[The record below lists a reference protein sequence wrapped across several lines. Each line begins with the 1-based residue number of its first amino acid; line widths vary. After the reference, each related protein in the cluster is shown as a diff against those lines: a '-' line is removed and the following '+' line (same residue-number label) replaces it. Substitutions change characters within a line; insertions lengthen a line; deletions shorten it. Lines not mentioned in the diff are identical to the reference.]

1 MFINPKRLW
10 GKAPLRSSYD
20 AVLIGGGIHGLAA
33 AYFLAHDYSMTN
45 VVERAE

>member
-33 AYFLAHDYSMTN
+33 ATWILLMAK
-45 VVERAE
+45 R